1 MTGIMHMRLS
11 MLCTLALAACG
22 VQADRQA
29 NDTATATVPVA
40 RPSASTASTSA
51 VAPVTPA
58 VVPVQVVSPDE
69 DIDAC
74 SVGAVRDAGVVR
86 QGRVAVRAGPGV
98 QFDAIDS
105 LKPGAPFFSCDGAGG
120 WVGIVYRR
128 EGDPPDTTGSC
139 GALTSPVAEK
149 RAYRGPCRSG
159 WIADSAQQITG
170 G

>member
-1 MTGIMHMRLS
+1 MLMRFPI
-11 MLCTLALAACG
+11 LCTLALVACSI
-22 VQADRQA
+22 QHDRQT
-29 NDTATATVPVA
+29 NDTAAVPSA
-40 RPSASTASTSA
+40 AQPPASTSSASTA
-51 VAPVTPA
+51 APVSAA

-74 SVGAVRDAGVVR
+74 SVGSVRDAGVVR
-86 QGRVAVRAGPGV
+86 QGRVAVRAGPGLK
-98 QFDAIDS
+98 FDAIDS
-105 LKPGAPFFSCDGAGG
+105 LKAGAPFFSCDGAEG

-128 EGDPPDTTGSC
+128 DGDPPDTTGSC
-139 GALTSPVAEK
+139 GALTSPIAEK